1 MPRMRFRDR
10 TLRQQLAAGPMDLP
24 FLMLVLLLTAIGLI
38 AVFSASFAS
47 AYYEDGDASFYFRRQ
62 LRMGLGGILI
72 MWLASRFDYQNWRKL
87 AKSALLVSILLLILV
102 KVPGIGVTSG
112 GANRWIR
119 LLGVQFQ
126 PSEIAKAGV
135 IIFFSA
141 KLAARN
147 PEGRKKTRWNTKMA
161 LGKVLD
167 MLERIGFLELLPY
180 VGVLL
185 LITVLLLLEPHMSG
199 AILIL
204 VGGAAVLFA
213 GGIHWGWF
221 AAGGAVIV
229 PAFWFIMTHTS
240 YMAKRLDIQRDPW
253 SDMQGD
259 GYQVVQSLYAIGSGG
274 LLGKGFGKSMQKF
287 LYLPEEHN
295 DYIFSIWCEEMGF
308 IGALVVIIL
317 FVLLILRGYW
327 LALHARDKF
336 GALLIVGIITLTAAQ
351 VFLNIAVVTNLI
363 PPTGIS
369 LPFFSY
375 GGTALMI
382 QLGEMGIILSVSRQ
396 IEAPRLG

>member
-1 MPRMRFRDR
+1 MAKKRFRDK
-10 TLRQQLAAGPMDLP
+10 TYRQQLASGPMDLP
-24 FLMLVLLLTAIGLI
+24 FLMLVLLLTGIGLI
-38 AVFSASFAS
+38 TVFSASFAS
-47 AYYEDGDASFYFRRQ
+47 AYYENGDPSLYFRSQ
-62 LRMGLGGILI
+62 LRMAVGGVLI
-72 MWLASRFDYQNWRKL
+72 MWLASRVDYQILRKL
-87 AKSALLVSILLLILV
+87 AKWGLIVSVVLLLLV
-102 KVPGIGVTSG
+102 KVPGIGVTRN
-112 GANRWIR
+112 GANRWVR
-119 LLGVQFQ
+119 LLGIQFQ
-126 PSEIAKAGV
+126 PSEVAKVGV
-135 IIFFSA
+135 IVFFAA
-141 KLAARN
+141 KLAARPGESKRKWN
-147 PEGRKKTRWNTKMA
+147 PKMLLGR
-161 LGKVLD
+161 VLN
-167 MLERIGFLELLPY
+167 FLEKVGFMELVPYMATLLLMS
-180 VGVLL
+180 VLL
-185 LITVLLLLEPHMSG
+185 LIEPHMSG

-221 AAGGAVIV
+221 AAGGAVLV
-229 PAFWFIMTHTS
+229 PAFWFIMNHTD
-240 YMAKRLDIQRDPW
+240 YMAKRLAIQQNPW
-253 SDMQGD
+253 SDPRGD
-259 GYQVVQSLYAIGSGG
+259 GFQTIQSLYAIGSGG

-295 DYIFSIWCEEMGF
+295 DFIFSIWCEEMGF

-336 GALLIVGIITLTAAQ
+336 GALLIVGIITLMAAQ
-351 VFLNIAVVTNLI
+351 VFLNIGVVTNFI

-382 QLGEMGIILSVSRQ
+382 QLGEMGIVLSVSRQ

>member
-1 MPRMRFRDR
+1 MAKKRFRDK
-10 TLRQQLAAGPMDLP
+10 TYRQQLASGPMDLP
-24 FLMLVLLLTAIGLI
+24 FLMLVLLLTGIGLI
-38 AVFSASFAS
+38 TVFSASFAS
-47 AYYEDGDASFYFRRQ
+47 AYYENGDPSLYFRSQ
-62 LRMGLGGILI
+62 LRMAVGGVLI
-72 MWLASRFDYQNWRKL
+72 MWLASRVDYQLLRKL
-87 AKSALLVSILLLILV
+87 AKWGLIVSVVLLLLV
-102 KVPGIGVTSG
+102 KVPGIGVTRN
-112 GANRWIR
+112 GANRWVR
-119 LLGVQFQ
+119 LLGIQFQ
-126 PSEIAKAGV
+126 PSEVAKVGV
-135 IIFFSA
+135 IIFFAA
-141 KLAARN
+141 KLAARQSEKKRKWN
-147 PEGRKKTRWNTKMA
+147 PKMLLGRA
-161 LGKVLD
+161 LN
-167 MLERIGFLELLPY
+167 FLEKLGFMELVPYMVVLLLMS
-180 VGVLL
+180 VLL
-185 LITVLLLLEPHMSG
+185 LIEPHMSG

-221 AAGGAVIV
+221 AAGGAVLV
-229 PAFWFIMTHTS
+229 PAFWFIMNHTD
-240 YMAKRLDIQRDPW
+240 YMAKRLAIQQNPW
-253 SDMQGD
+253 SDPRGD
-259 GYQVVQSLYAIGSGG
+259 GFQTIQSLYAIGSGG

-295 DYIFSIWCEEMGF
+295 DFIFSIWCEEMGF

-336 GALLIVGIITLTAAQ
+336 GALLIVGIITLMAAQ
-351 VFLNIAVVTNLI
+351 VFLNIGVVTNFI

-382 QLGEMGIILSVSRQ
+382 QLGEMGIVLSVSRQ

>member
-1 MPRMRFRDR
+1 MFKKRFRDR
-10 TLRQQLAAGPMDLP
+10 TLRQQLAAGPVDLP
-24 FLMLVLLLTAIGLI
+24 FLMLVMLLTAIGLI

-47 AYYEDGDASFYFRRQ
+47 AYYEDGDASLYFRRQ
-62 LRMGLGGILI
+62 LRMGLGGMLI

-87 AKSALLVSILLLILV
+87 AKSALLVSIVLLILV
-102 KVPGIGVTSG
+102 KVPGIGVTRG
-112 GANRWIR
+112 GANRWVR

-167 MLERIGFLELLPY
+167 VLERIGFLELLPY
-180 VGVLL
+180 FGVLL
-185 LITVLLLLEPHMSG
+185 VILFLLYLEPHMSG
-199 AILIL
+199 MILIL
-204 VGGAAVLFA
+204 VGAAAVLFA

-240 YMAKRLDIQRDPW
+240 YMAKRLAIQRDPW
-253 SDMQGD
+253 SDMQGT

-351 VFLNIAVVTNLI
+351 VFLNIGVVTNFI

-382 QLGEMGIILSVSRQ
+382 QLGEMGIVLSVSRQ

>member
-1 MPRMRFRDR
+1 
-10 TLRQQLAAGPMDLP
+10 MDLP
-24 FLMLVLLLTAIGLI
+24 FLMLVLLLTGIGLI
-38 AVFSASFAS
+38 TVFSASFAS
-47 AYYEDGDASFYFRRQ
+47 AYYENGDPSMYFRSQ
-62 LRMGLGGILI
+62 LRMAVGGILL
-72 MWLASRFDYQNWRKL
+72 MWLASRVDYQILRKV
-87 AKSALLVSILLLILV
+87 AKWGLIGSVVLLLLV
-102 KVPGIGVTSG
+102 KVPGIGVTRN
-112 GANRWIR
+112 GANRWVR
-119 LLGVQFQ
+119 LLGIQFQ
-126 PSEIAKAGV
+126 PSEIAKVGV
-135 IIFFSA
+135 IVFFAA
-141 KLAARN
+141 KLAARPGESKRKWN
-147 PEGRKKTRWNTKMA
+147 PKMA
-161 LGKVLD
+161 LGRVLNF
-167 MLERIGFLELLPY
+167 LEKIGFMELVPY
-180 VGVLL
+180 MVTLLMMSVLL
-185 LITVLLLLEPHMSG
+185 LIEPHMSG

-221 AAGGAVIV
+221 AAGGAVLV
-229 PAFWFIMTHTS
+229 PAFWFIMNHTD
-240 YMAKRLDIQRDPW
+240 YMAKRLAIQQNPW
-253 SDMQGD
+253 SDPRGD
-259 GYQVVQSLYAIGSGG
+259 GFQTIQSLYAIGSGG

-295 DYIFSIWCEEMGF
+295 DFIFSIWCEEMGF

-336 GALLIVGIITLTAAQ
+336 GALLIVGIITLMAAQ
-351 VFLNIAVVTNLI
+351 VFLNIGVVTNFI

-382 QLGEMGIILSVSRQ
+382 QLGEMGIVLSVSRQ